1 VHVELWELQAREA
14 IRDLVARYNANGDS
28 GRFAQVL
35 ELFAPDAQMVLPDGT
50 RTGHD
55 EIITIFTGAKDDLWT
70 AAGAPAY
77 VRHVTGTHQIDLV
90 DPTQATG
97 RLYFQV
103 ITSVGL
109 DHWGRY
115 VDEYRCL
122 DGRWRFA
129 RRQVTVDGYNPA
141 SLFPHTTTERGT
153 DV

>member
-1 VHVELWELQAREA
+1 MRVEMWELQAREA

-35 ELFAPDAQMVLPDGT
+35 ELFAPDAQMVLDDGV

-55 EIITIFTGAKDDLWT
+55 EIRTIFTGAKDDLWT
-70 AAGAPAY
+70 AAGAPTY
-77 VRHVTGTHQIDLV
+77 VRHVTGTHQIDLI
-90 DPTQATG
+90 DTEHATG

-115 VDEYRCL
+115 VDQYRVV

-129 RRQVTVDGYNPA
+129 RRTVTVDGYHPA
-141 SLFPHTTTERGT
+141 SLFPQPTHERGS